1 MTDRLTCTVENRIA
15 DVRLNRPEKM
25 NALDDAMFAALFEVI
40 TEIRARDD
48 VSVVVLSGNG
58 RAFCAGLD
66 LDAIRAMAGGRAFR
80 PADADTVR
88 GEGWS
93 ASEHAMSR
101 GQRIS
106 LGWRGLPVPVITAV
120 HGVALGGGLQIALG
134 ADVLIATPQTK
145 LGLIEMRWGFTP
157 DMGGTQLLP
166 RLIGRGAAAEMIYA
180 ARQIDGVRA
189 ERIGLVTRLA
199 EDPRSDALALAE
211 EMAALNP
218 EALRMC
224 KRLLDTA
231 ETGPLADGLALE
243 RESMATIVGSPA
255 QREVAE
261 RALAAL
267 RRP

>member
-1 MTDRLTCTVENRIA
+1 MTDRLTCTVQNRIA

-25 NALDDAMFAALFEVI
+25 NALDDAMFAALFDVI
-40 TEIRARDD
+40 TELRGRDD

-58 RAFCAGLD
+58 RAFCSGLD

-80 PADADTVR
+80 PADADAVR
-88 GEGWS
+88 GSGWS
-93 ASEHAMSR
+93 AAEHAMSR
-101 GQRIS
+101 GQRVS
-106 LGWRGLPVPVITAV
+106 LGWRGLPVPVITAL

-134 ADVLIATPQTK
+134 ADILLATPETK

-157 DMGGTQLLP
+157 DMSGTQLLP
-166 RLIGRGAAAEMIYA
+166 RLVGRGAAAEMIYA

-199 EDPRSDALALAE
+199 ADPRAEALELAR
-211 EMAALNP
+211 EMARLNP

-224 KRLLDTA
+224 KRLLDVA

-243 RESMATIVGSPA
+243 RESMRTIVGSPA
-255 QREVAE
+255 QKDVA
-261 RALAAL
+261 AATLAAL
-267 RRP
+267 KK